1 MYKIIN
7 MIVRFEN
14 HRDSTSKRNIWKPF
28 QNLDPYDFEYF
39 DTDSTNE
46 VSRFEFPDDFY
57 RRTYR
62 IVKRKCPQTEL

>member
-1 MYKIIN
+1 MYKVIN

-14 HRDSTSKRNIWKPF
+14 YRDSTSKRNVWKQF

-46 VSRFEFPDDFY
+46 VSRFEFPDDF
-57 RRTYR
+57 
-62 IVKRKCPQTEL
+62 TEEHTES